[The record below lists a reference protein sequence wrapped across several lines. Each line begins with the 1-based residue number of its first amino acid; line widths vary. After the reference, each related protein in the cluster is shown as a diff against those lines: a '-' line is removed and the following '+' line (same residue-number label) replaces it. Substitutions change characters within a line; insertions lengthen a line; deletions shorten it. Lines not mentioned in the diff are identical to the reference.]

1 MEQSTVM
8 EQKTVMQAARRQTI
22 LVVDDD
28 PTVRMVAAAHL
39 RQQGYAV
46 ASAENGA
53 LFLEVFQDINPD
65 LIMLDVDMPVMDGF
79 EACRTLRKA
88 HSGKT
93 IPVLMM
99 TGLEGDKSI
108 EEAYRA
114 GATDFIAKPVNWT
127 LLKQRLRFMLRA
139 VDAMSSLVE
148 SEARLA
154 KAQSIARLDYWRWD
168 VYKKKMI
175 ISEQLAEKLQLD
187 VNHITANQLVSRVA
201 EIDRSRIS
209 QILQR
214 AATSQTIP
222 ADFEVTL
229 AAQESADQHQVY
241 RVQSELEYDNQ
252 NQLVAVEG
260 TLQNITDRKK
270 TEARI
275 QFLSRFDRLTGLQ
288 NRESFTRVVHGLI
301 EECVSSDA
309 CIALILIDID
319 RFVQINDM
327 FGHRTGD
334 AVLVEI
340 SHRIVTFID
349 QLSEKMGALRS
360 EACRWGGDKFSLA
373 ICCSSSQSCH
383 VEVTEMLLN
392 SISAPFKVNGHEVSL
407 TSCIG
412 YAKGAHHQLDLGTL
426 LRNAENAM
434 RHAKRQ
440 GRNIVRCY
448 DESMLE
454 TTQRRMQLEVEL
466 HKALP
471 EQQFTLH
478 YQPRINAEDKRIV
491 GGEALLRWQHP
502 EMGLISPDEFIPV
515 LEEMGTIH
523 EVGAWVMEIAC
534 RQLKCWHDAGHTDFV
549 MSVNLSAV
557 QFRDIRLAHAIGE
570 VIERIGINPE
580 FLEVELTETAIMEDV
595 SQTQATLAL
604 LKEIGVRIAV
614 DDFGTGYS
622 SLGYLRSFPLDTLK
636 IDRTFVAELPGSS
649 EDRSLTLAII
659 AMARSLH
666 LRVVAEGIETQAQA
680 AFLQDQHCDEFQGYL
695 YSKPI
700 DEQAFNVLLKK
711 RIIDV

>member
-1 MEQSTVM
+1 MSHA
-8 EQKTVMQAARRQTI
+8 KRQTI

-46 ASAENGA
+46 ASAENG
-53 LFLEVFQDINPD
+53 EVFLDILKDVNPD

-79 EACRTLRKA
+79 AACRRLRKV
-88 HSGKT
+88 HSGKA

-99 TGLEGDKSI
+99 TGLEGDNSI

-148 SEARLA
+148 SEAKLA

-168 VYKKKMI
+168 VFKKKMI
-175 ISEQLAEKLQLD
+175 ISEQLAERLQLD
-187 VNHITANQLVSRVA
+187 VNNIIAKQLVSRVA
-201 EIDRSRIS
+201 EIDRSRIT
-209 QILQR
+209 QIVQR
-214 AATSQTIP
+214 AVNPQTIP
-222 ADFEVTL
+222 TDFEVTL
-229 AAQESADQHQVY
+229 TAQGSSSTTHQVF
-241 RVQSELEYDNQ
+241 RVQSELEYDNHD
-252 NQLVAVEG
+252 QLVAVEG
-260 TLQNITDRKK
+260 TLQDITDRKE

-288 NRESFTRVVHGLI
+288 NRESYTRVVHGLI
-301 EECVSSDA
+301 GECVSRDA
-309 CIALILIDID
+309 CIALLLIDID
-319 RFVQINDM
+319 RFAQINDM
-327 FGHRTGD
+327 FGNRTGD
-334 AVLVEI
+334 AVLIEV
-340 SHRIVTFID
+340 SRRIVAFVD
-349 QLSEKMGALRS
+349 RLSEKIGDLRS

-373 ICCSSSQSCH
+373 ICCSPSQNSH
-383 VEVTEMLLN
+383 NEIAEMLLDC
-392 SISAPFKVNGHEVSL
+392 ISSPFKVNGHEVSL

-412 YAKGAHHQLDLGTL
+412 YAKGADSQLDLGAL

-454 TTQRRMQLEVEL
+454 TTRRRMLLEVEL

-471 EQQFTLH
+471 EKQFRLH
-478 YQPRINAEDKRIV
+478 YQPRINADDKHIV
-491 GGEALLRWQHP
+491 GGEALLRWFHP
-502 EMGLISPDEFIPV
+502 EMGIISPDEFIPV

-523 EVGAWVMEIAC
+523 EVGAWVMEVAC
-534 RQLKCWHDAGHTDFV
+534 QQLKRWHDAGHTDFV

-557 QFRDIRLAHAIGE
+557 QFRDIRLAQAIGE
-570 VIERIGINPE
+570 VIERTGINPH

-636 IDRTFVAELPGSS
+636 IDRTFVSQLPGSS

-680 AFLQDQHCDEFQGYL
+680 IFLQKQQCDEFQGFL
-695 YSKPI
+695 YSRPI
-700 DEQAFNVLLKK
+700 DDQAFDILLDKG
-711 RIIDV
+711 IIDV

>member
-1 MEQSTVM
+1 MPRTN
-8 EQKTVMQAARRQTI
+8 RQTI

-28 PTVRMVAAAHL
+28 PTIRMVAAAHL

-46 ASAENGA
+46 ASAENGQM
-53 LFLEVFQDINPD
+53 LLDILPDINPD

-79 EACRTLRKA
+79 EACRRLRKT
-88 HSGKT
+88 HSGKAV
-93 IPVLMM
+93 PVLMM
-99 TGLEGDKSI
+99 TGLEGDNSI
-108 EEAYRA
+108 EEAYKA

-168 VYKKKMI
+168 VFKNKMI
-175 ISEQLAEKLQLD
+175 ISEALAERLQLD
-187 VNHITANQLVSRVA
+187 VNNIMAEQLLFQVA

-209 QILQR
+209 QIVQR
-214 AATSQTIP
+214 AVNQQTIP
-222 ADFEVTL
+222 ADFEITL
-229 AAQESADQHQVY
+229 NAGGGSTTHQVF

-252 NQLVAVEG
+252 DQLVAIEG
-260 TLQNITDRKK
+260 TLQDITDRKE

-288 NRESFTRVVHGLI
+288 NREAFNRAMHDLI
-301 EECVSSDA
+301 GECVSRDG
-309 CIALILIDID
+309 CIALILVDID
-319 RFVQINDM
+319 RFVRINDM

-334 AVLVEI
+334 AVLIEV
-340 SHRIVTFID
+340 SRRVVALVD
-349 QLSEKMGALRS
+349 QLSKKMGDLRT

-373 ICCSSSQSCH
+373 ICCSAAHPCH
-383 VEVTEMLLN
+383 VEVAAMLLDC
-392 SISAPFKVNGHEVSL
+392 ISAPFKVNGHEVSL

-412 YAKGAHHQLDLGTL
+412 YAYSADSELDLGTL

-440 GRNIVRCY
+440 GRNIICCY
-448 DESMLE
+448 DKSMLAN
-454 TTQRRMQLEVEL
+454 TRRRMLLEVEL

-471 EQQFTLH
+471 EQQFRLH
-478 YQPRINAEDKRIV
+478 YQPRINADDKRIV

-502 EMGLISPDEFIPV
+502 DIGLISPDEFIPV
-515 LEEMGTIH
+515 LEEMGAIH
-523 EVGAWVMEIAC
+523 EVGAWVMEVAC
-534 RQLKCWHDAGHTDFV
+534 QQLKRWHDAGHTDFV

-557 QFRDIRLAHAIGE
+557 QFRDIRLAEAIGE
-570 VIERIGINPE
+570 VIQRIGINPE

-595 SQTQATLAL
+595 SQTQTTLAL

-636 IDRTFVAELPGSS
+636 IDRTFVSELPGSR
-649 EDRSLTLAII
+649 EDRSLALAII

-680 AFLQDQHCDEFQGYL
+680 AFLQEQDCDEFQGFL
-695 YSKPI
+695 YSRPI
-700 DEQAFNVLLKK
+700 DDQAFDLLLRKG
-711 RIIDV
+711 IIVV

>member
-1 MEQSTVM
+1 MP
-8 EQKTVMQAARRQTI
+8 KTNRQTI

-28 PTVRMVAAAHL
+28 PTIRMVAAAHL

-46 ASAENGA
+46 ASAENGQM
-53 LFLEVFQDINPD
+53 LLDILQDINPD

-79 EACRTLRKA
+79 AACRRLRKF

-93 IPVLMM
+93 VPVLMM
-99 TGLEGDKSI
+99 TGLEGDNSI

-168 VYKKKMI
+168 VFKKKMI
-175 ISEQLAEKLQLD
+175 ISEALAERLQLD
-187 VNHITANQLVSRVA
+187 VNNIMAEQLLSRVA
-201 EIDRSRIS
+201 EIDRSRIT
-209 QILQR
+209 QIVQR
-214 AATSQTIP
+214 AVNQQTIP
-222 ADFEVTL
+222 ADFEITL
-229 AAQESADQHQVY
+229 NAGGGSTRHQVF

-252 NQLVAVEG
+252 EQLVAIEG
-260 TLQNITDRKK
+260 TLQDITDRKE

-288 NRESFTRVVHGLI
+288 NREAFNRAMHGLI
-301 EECVSSDA
+301 GECVSRDG

-319 RFVQINDM
+319 RFVRINDM

-334 AVLVEI
+334 AVLIEV
-340 SHRIVTFID
+340 SHRIVALVD
-349 QLSEKMGALRS
+349 QLSRKMGDLRT

-373 ICCSSSQSCH
+373 ICCSAAHPCH
-383 VEVTEMLLN
+383 VEVAAMLLDC
-392 SISAPFKVNGHEVSL
+392 ISAPFKVNGHEVSL

-412 YAKGAHHQLDLGTL
+412 YANSADSELDLGTL

-440 GRNIVRCY
+440 GRNIICCY
-448 DESMLE
+448 DESMLAN
-454 TTQRRMQLEVEL
+454 TQRRMLLEVEL
-466 HKALP
+466 HKALA
-471 EQQFTLH
+471 EQQFRLH
-478 YQPRINAEDKRIV
+478 YQPRINADDKRIV

-502 EMGLISPDEFIPV
+502 EIGLISPDEFIPV
-515 LEEMGTIH
+515 LEEMGAIH
-523 EVGAWVMEIAC
+523 EVGAWVMEVAC
-534 RQLKCWHDAGHTDFV
+534 QQLKSWHDAGYTDFV

-557 QFRDIRLAHAIGE
+557 QFRDIRLAEAIGE
-570 VIERIGINPE
+570 VIQRIGINPE

-595 SQTQATLAL
+595 SQTQTTLAL

-636 IDRTFVAELPGSS
+636 IDRTFVSELPGSR
-649 EDRSLTLAII
+649 EDRSLALAII

-680 AFLQDQHCDEFQGYL
+680 AFLQDQDCDELQGFL
-695 YSKPI
+695 YSRPI
-700 DEQAFNVLLKK
+700 DDQAFDQLLRKG
-711 RIIDV
+711 IIAV

>member
-1 MEQSTVM
+1 MKQKLVM
-8 EQKTVMQAARRQTI
+8 PPANRQTI

-28 PTVRMVAAAHL
+28 PTIRMVAAAHL

-46 ASAENGA
+46 ASAENGEM
-53 LFLEVFQDINPD
+53 FLDVFQDINPD
-65 LIMLDVDMPVMDGF
+65 LVMLDVDMPVMDGF
-79 EACRTLRKA
+79 AACRRLRTS
-88 HSGKT
+88 HLGKT
-93 IPVLMM
+93 VPVLMM
-99 TGLEGDKSI
+99 TGLEGDNSI

-148 SEARLA
+148 SEARLV

-168 VYKKKMI
+168 VFKKKMI
-175 ISEQLAEKLQLD
+175 ISEELAERLQLD
-187 VNHITANQLVSRVA
+187 VNNIITQQWVSRVA
-201 EIDRSRIS
+201 EIDRSRIA
-209 QILQR
+209 QIVQR
-214 AATSQTIP
+214 AVNPQTIP

-229 AAQESADQHQVY
+229 TAHEGSTAHQVF

-252 NQLVAVEG
+252 DQLVAIEG
-260 TLQNITDRKK
+260 TLQDITDRKE

-288 NRESFTRVVHGLI
+288 NRESFTRVMHGLI
-301 EECVSSDA
+301 GECVSRDG
-309 CIALILIDID
+309 CIAVILIDID
-319 RFVQINDM
+319 RFVRINDM

-334 AVLVEI
+334 AVLIEV
-340 SHRIVTFID
+340 SRRIVAFVG
-349 QLSEKMGALRS
+349 QLSKKMKDLRS
-360 EACRWGGDKFSLA
+360 EVCRWGGDKFSLA
-373 ICCSSSQSCH
+373 LCCPSSQNCYI
-383 VEVTEMLLN
+383 EVTAMLLDC
-392 SISAPFKVNGHEVSL
+392 ISAPFKVNGHEVSL

-412 YAKGAHHQLDLGTL
+412 YANSTDSKLHLGAL

-440 GRNIVRCY
+440 GRNVVRCY
-448 DESMLE
+448 DESMLAN
-454 TTQRRMQLEVEL
+454 TRRRMLLEVEL
-466 HKALP
+466 HKALS
-471 EQQFTLH
+471 EQQFRLL
-478 YQPRINAEDKRIV
+478 YQPRINAETKCIV

-502 EMGLISPDEFIPV
+502 EMGLIPPDEFIPV

-523 EVGAWVMEIAC
+523 EVGAWVMEVAC
-534 RQLKCWHDAGHTDFV
+534 QQLKRWHDAGYTDFV

-557 QFRDIRLAHAIGE
+557 QFRDIRLAQAIGE

-580 FLEVELTETAIMEDV
+580 LLEVELTETAIMEDV

-636 IDRTFVAELPGSS
+636 IDRTFVSELPGSI

-680 AFLQDQHCDEFQGYL
+680 AFLQQQHCDEFQGYL
-695 YSKPI
+695 YSRPI
-700 DEQAFNVLLKK
+700 DDKAFDVLLKK
-711 RIIDV
+711 GIIDV